1 MSNTINFYKVTK
13 DENNEN
19 ELKAVELAGIAQ
31 EGIVIDAGGLN
42 NEIGD
47 SIQWFVYQS
56 INNKLIKA
64 NDRLNKLKDKDS
76 FDYDSK
82 YELEQLIKDLR
93 EQRDLLAPYTPDS
106 NSEYVFIQRL
116 ALAILNTKEYRISFE
131 NELMNALRIGGVA
144 DDVQIKDLSE
154 TRKAV
159 VPALEKMLDIKEC
172 KYLKPVNVKLNLKE
186 ISQLIAIANN
196 VRARWTDKGIKV
208 RQSKTIATETAL
220 QGILFTCKNSFKMV
234 VPVNGGKD
242 TRATI

>member
-13 DENNEN
+13 NENNEN

-31 EGIVIDAGGLN
+31 EGIVLDAGGLN

-56 INNKLIKA
+56 INNKLAKIDK
-64 NDRLNKLKDKDS
+64 RLNNIKNKES
-76 FDYDSK
+76 YDYDSV
-82 YELEQLIKDLR
+82 YELEKARDDLR
-93 EQRDLLAPYTPDS
+93 EQRDLLESYTPDY
-106 NSEYVFIQRL
+106 NSEHVFIQRL
-116 ALAILNTKEYRISFE
+116 ALAILNSREYRISYE

-144 DDVQIKDLSE
+144 DDVQIKELSE

-159 VPALEKMLDIKEC
+159 IPALEKMLDIKEC
-172 KYLKPVNVKLNLKE
+172 PYCKPVNVKLNLKE
-186 ISQLIAIANN
+186 ISQLVAIANN

-220 QGILFTCKNSFKMV
+220 QAILFTCKNSFKMV